1 MKSKEILFILNPIS
15 GLQRNKKSI
24 EYLIH
29 REFKN
34 HSTID
39 YQIVYTDYAGHASV
53 LAKEAAQKGLYA
65 VVAVGGDGTMNE
77 VASGLVGSK
86 TALGLIARGSGNGYA
101 RSLNIPLRATEAIE
115 AIKYGEMIKVD
126 VGKVNNQYYFFNV
139 MGVGFDAYIGAKFQ
153 DFGLRGPIPYFYI
166 GVRGWFQ
173 YDYEAFTLRFNDQI
187 LRLRPLLIAVANAPQ
202 YGMGA
207 RIAPHAKM
215 DDGKFELCILKK
227 MKTLQALPRLLR
239 LFNGSVEKVPFYQHF
254 TVTEVVIERER
265 DKGLFHTDGEPRMGG
280 KELKISVLP
289 LSLNV
294 IVPAK
299 GKRS

>member
-1 MKSKEILFILNPIS
+1 MKSKEILFILNPVS

-39 YQIVYTDYAGHASV
+39 YQIVYTEYAGHASV
-53 LAKEAAQKGLYA
+53 LAKEAAQKGTHA

-77 VASGLVGSK
+77 VASGLVGTD
-86 TALGLIARGSGNGYA
+86 TALGLIPRGSGNGYA
-101 RSLNIPLRATEAIE
+101 RSLKIPLNVTGAIE
-115 AIKYGEMIKVD
+115 TLKYGNISKVD
-126 VGKVNNQYYFFNV
+126 VGKVNQYYFFNV

-166 GVRGWFQ
+166 GVKGWFQ
-173 YDYEAFTLRFNDQI
+173 YDFEAFTIRFDDRV
-187 LRLRPLLIAVANAPQ
+187 LHLRPLIVAVANTPQ
-202 YGMGA
+202 YGMSA
-207 RIAPHAKM
+207 LIAPNAKI
-215 DDGKFELCILKK
+215 DDGILDLCILEK
-227 MKTLQALPRLLR
+227 MKTIQALPRLHR
-239 LFNGSVEKVPFYQHF
+239 LFDGTIEKVPFYKHF
-254 TVTEVVIERER
+254 PVKEVTIEREK

-289 LSLNV
+289 LALKV
-294 IVPAK
+294 IVPQK
-299 GKRS
+299 DQMQ

>member
-1 MKSKEILFILNPIS
+1 MKSKEILFILNPVS

-39 YQIVYTDYAGHASV
+39 YQIVYTEYAGHASV
-53 LAKEAAQKGLYA
+53 LAKEAAQKGMHT

-77 VASGLVGSK
+77 VASGLVGTD
-86 TALGLIARGSGNGYA
+86 TALGLIPRGSGNGYA
-101 RSLNIPLRATEAIE
+101 RSLKIPLNVTEAIE
-115 AIKYGEMIKVD
+115 TLKYGNIRKVD
-126 VGKVNNQYYFFNV
+126 VGKVNQYYFFNV

-166 GVRGWFQ
+166 GVKGWFQ
-173 YDYEAFTLRFNDQI
+173 YDFEAFTIRFEDRV
-187 LRLRPLLIAVANAPQ
+187 LHLRPLIVAVANTPQ
-202 YGMGA
+202 YGMSA
-207 RIAPHAKM
+207 LIAPNAKI
-215 DDGKFELCILKK
+215 DDGILDLCILEK
-227 MKTLQALPRLLR
+227 MKTIQALPRLHR
-239 LFNGSVEKVPFYQHF
+239 LFDGTIEKVPFYKHYSVKE
-254 TVTEVVIERER
+254 VTIEREK

-289 LSLNV
+289 LALKV
-294 IVPAK
+294 IVPQREQAQ
-299 GKRS
+299 